1 MRLHDA
7 LIALLVIVFAISV
20 IAHASGFPPMRGQ
33 AFGPAVLPIAIAIAL
48 ILASVALA
56 AGALL
61 AREKQPLIEIDDWVR
76 SPRLLF
82 DFFLTLAGVV
92 FYIAFSERLGYLIA
106 APLALLA
113 FLIATGV
120 RWVVAV
126 LVALIV
132 PLIIHYIFY
141 TVLKVPLPW
150 GVLVDY
156 AW

>member
-7 LIALLVIVFAISV
+7 LIALLVTVFAIAIIV
-20 IAHASGFPPMRGQ
+20 HASGFPPMPGQ
-33 AFGPAVLPIAIAIAL
+33 AFGPALLPIAIAIAL
-48 ILASVALA
+48 IFASVALA

-61 AREKQPLIEIDDWVR
+61 SREKQPVIEIDDWVR

-120 RWVVAV
+120 RGVVA
-126 LVALIV
+126 LPVAAIV
-132 PLIIHYIFY
+132 PLVIHYIFY

-150 GVLVDY
+150 GLLVDY